1 MGQCN
6 STTRRYRI
14 SRGASIRSSQI
25 SDRRRYRIARK
36 QKIVPMN
43 IRDQQCAIC
52 LEPMILYVHNINCG
66 HQFHTHCLARHKHTC
81 RKYGREYNCPLCRK
95 KI

>member
-1 MGQCN
+1 MGQCS

-14 SRGASIRSSQI
+14 SRGASSSRI

>member
-6 STTRRYRI
+6 SSSGSRNRLVSRRYNIRNRSNAR
-14 SRGASIRSSQI
+14 SR
-25 SDRRRYRIARK
+25 K
-36 QKIVPMN
+36 VVPVN

-52 LEPMILYVHNINCG
+52 LEPLILYVHNTNCG
-66 HQFHTHCLARHKHTC
+66 HQFHTHCLARHKFTC
-81 RKYGREYNCPLCRK
+81 RKYNREYNCPLCRK

>member
-1 MGQCN
+1 MGQCS
-6 STTRRYRI
+6 STSRRYRI
-14 SRGASIRSSQI
+14 SRGI
-25 SDRRRYRIARK
+25 SRTSNKRRYRIARK

-52 LEPMILYVHNINCG
+52 LEPMILYVKDTRCG
-66 HQFHTHCLARHKHTC
+66 HQFHTHCLVRHKHTC
-81 RKYGREYNCPLCRK
+81 RKYHREYNCPLCRK